1 MSSSLEDAAMK
12 LFTRNKS
19 EQNDGRD
26 YFWIWEVLVFVTVT
40 PALVYAVS
48 SLQNLPVA

>member
-1 MSSSLEDAAMK
+1 MSSSLEDETMK

-19 EQNDGRD
+19 EQNDQRD
-26 YFWIWEVLVFVTVT
+26 YFWVFEVLVFVTVT

-48 SLQNLPVA
+48 SLQHLPVV